1 MDKLSILISS
11 FNRPDLI
18 GHSIESILA
27 SKIPEGLEIEIVIV
41 DDQSNEET
49 WGILNRYKND
59 PRFILFRNSE
69 KKWAG
74 GPNWSKGFELST
86 GNIIVNNEDDM
97 IWHDDFI
104 SILYNELK
112 KHDVNTCLFGMYIQT
127 PSIEEMRPPQTRP
140 LEPGPKIG
148 FFTGLPKKQSIRSDE
163 HISHNQLFC
172 YKAFFNGMDE
182 KWHHYPGSGL
192 REETD
197 LYLRALK
204 MRPKRKFIAIPEAYL
219 WHIHNV
225 SGKNVQSVNT
235 RRKRDSK
242 NHIIFLKRNFGSRA
256 PLMILFYRLYLLQ
269 KCIRDLIGHN
279 LIDRFRK

>member
-27 SKIPEGLEIEIVIV
+27 SKIPEGLELEIVIV
-41 DDQSNEET
+41 DDRSDEET
-49 WGILNRYKND
+49 WKILNRYKDD
-59 PRFILFRNSE
+59 PRFILHRNEE

-74 GPNWSKGFELST
+74 GPNWSKGFDLST

-97 IWHDDFI
+97 IWHEDFI

-112 KHDVNTCLFGMYIQT
+112 RHDVNTCLFGLYIQT
-127 PSIEEMRPPQTRP
+127 PSMEKMRAP
-140 LEPGPKIG
+140 LTQPREPGPMIG
-148 FFTGLPKKQSIRSDE
+148 SFTGIPKKMSIRADE

-172 YKAFFNGMDE
+172 YKEFFDGMDE
-182 KWHHYPGSGL
+182 RWHHYPGSGL

-197 LYLRALK
+197 LYLRATK
-204 MRPKRKFIAIPEAYL
+204 MKPKRKFMAVPEAYL

-225 SGKNVQSVNT
+225 SGKNVQSLKK

-242 NHIIFLKRNFGSRA
+242 NHIIFLKRNFGWRA
-256 PLMILFYRLYLLQ
+256 PFMILTYKLYLFQ
-269 KCIRDLIGHN
+269 KGFRDLIGHN
-279 LIDRFRK
+279 LIDRFRN